1 MKRSRM
7 TEQQG
12 KREGGKEPPSRS
24 INCLSGAKRLFR
36 HAETPRSGCF
46 GAFARSVSLR
56 NPSFPRGVRGRRQAF
71 DACADLVEEAD
82 DDKHGADHGHDRARD
97 LQDAF
102 DGFHISA
109 LLFFLQYK
117 PVFSILQGV

>member
-1 MKRSRM
+1 MKRPEAAASGRSLDLSVCVILHFLAACAA
-7 TEQQG
+7 
-12 KREGGKEPPSRS
+12 GGK
-24 INCLSGAKRLFR
+24 L
-36 HAETPRSGCF
+36 
-46 GAFARSVSLR
+46 
-56 NPSFPRGVRGRRQAF
+56 F